1 MSITS
6 DEVNF
11 LVYRYLQ
18 ESGFTHAAFTFA
30 YESLVMKSSVA
41 SAEVPPGALISL
53 LQKGLQYVDIEAHLN
68 EDGSE
73 RPCDEPLTLF
83 QPHTCKARAKVGDVD
98 MDEAGGFGGYG
109 ARMRPRVRASA
120 RRFAPGLCVV
130 WGAARPTADAHQMRV
145 RLVARPVSSWTTSK
159 SSVAPPTVLTS
170 PLPPPPFASAPLP
183 MDPPVPLPPAL
194 PALPPPPSHARF
206 PIRLRMGSE
215 RAGGY
220 PKGRG
225 DGTKRAQV

>member
-145 RLVARPVSSWTTSK
+145 SSHDPCLPGQPRPARS
-159 SSVAPPTVLTS
+159 
-170 PLPPPPFASAPLP
+170 
-183 MDPPVPLPPAL
+183 
-194 PALPPPPSHARF
+194 PPSH
-206 PIRLRMGSE
+206 LR
-215 RAGGY
+215 
-220 PKGRG
+220 PF
-225 DGTKRAQV
+225 